1 MSMEASA
8 IMRAVDLIDFNGR
21 ALLRS
26 CIENIIYDGMED
38 ALSMAFGKEQ
48 TDVE

>member
-1 MSMEASA
+1 MEAVS
-8 IMRAVDLIDFNGR
+8 IMRAVDLIDFRGR
-21 ALLRS
+21 AMLRS

-38 ALSMAFGKEQ
+38 AISMAFGKEQ